1 MINLPDKE
9 ISMTS
14 RVSKKQNRKDD
25 TRTGGNV
32 QTKGASKR
40 SDDAPTR
47 TGGNVQ
53 TKGASKRSPGKKK

>member
-1 MINLPDKE
+1 M
-9 ISMTS
+9 SS
-14 RVSKKQNRKDD
+14 RDPKKQNQKDD

-40 SDDAPTR
+40 KDDAPTTR

-53 TKGASKRSPGKKK
+53 TKGASKRSPGRKK